1 MTTRRRVLQSVAAA
15 SLPGLGSAARAAPRP
30 PLAATDAANT
40 SASTSAT
47 TAATAATTSAEI
59 SAETSAATP
68 AETAATAT
76 AAPALYELRRYTCKP
91 GQRDVL
97 LRLFET
103 HFQDAYEATGTRVL
117 ASFRDLDD
125 ADRWVWLRAFT
136 GPVERG
142 TALRAFYGS
151 AAWTTHRAACNA
163 TLRDIAP
170 ALLLRAAEAA
180 RMPLPATAP
189 GAGAMLPGSRFLL
202 EIHPLVDAAALTF
215 MQVFERD
222 ARPLFAAW
230 GATSAAL
237 WLTDAGTNHFPRQP
251 VRPGTCCVTLTRFAD
266 AAALRSFEA
275 ARSSSA
281 TWRERVAPA
290 LAALRTAPLEAHR
303 LQPAARSA

>member
-1 MTTRRRVLQSVAAA
+1 VA
-15 SLPGLGSAARAAPRP
+15 
-30 PLAATDAANT
+30 T
-40 SASTSAT
+40 SAET
-47 TAATAATTSAEI
+47 ATAATSTS
-59 SAETSAATP
+59 
-68 AETAATAT
+68 
-76 AAPALYELRRYTCKP
+76 APALYELRRYTCKP

-151 AAWTTHRAACNA
+151 AAWTTHGAACNA

-170 ALLLRAAEAA
+170 ALLLRAAVAA

-189 GAGAMLPGSRFLL
+189 GAGAKAPGSRFLL
-202 EIHPLVDAAALTF
+202 EIHPLADDAAQPF
-215 MQVFERD
+215 MQVYERD

-237 WLTDAGTNHFPRQP
+237 WLTDAGTNHFLRQP
-251 VRPGTCCVTLTRFAD
+251 VRPGTFCVTLTRFAD

-275 ARSSSA
+275 ARSTSA
-281 TWRERVAPA
+281 AWRERVAPA

-303 LQPAARSA
+303 LQPAARSAWR